1 MSFDLNLYLEKYN
14 NFFFQISYLIWK
26 HRDFYHNN
34 FDQNTFFFF
43 LKRRTAF
50 QVTPEKRIRGQ
61 GIKLSSIFPVNEP
74 PKIGYKMYT
83 SER

>member
-1 MSFDLNLYLEKYN
+1 MEAQG
-14 NFFFQISYLIWK
+14 FFFLY
-26 HRDFYHNN
+26 NN

-50 QVTPEKRIRGQ
+50 QVTPEKKIRGQ

-74 PKIGYKMYT
+74 PQIGYKMYT
-83 SER
+83 SEG